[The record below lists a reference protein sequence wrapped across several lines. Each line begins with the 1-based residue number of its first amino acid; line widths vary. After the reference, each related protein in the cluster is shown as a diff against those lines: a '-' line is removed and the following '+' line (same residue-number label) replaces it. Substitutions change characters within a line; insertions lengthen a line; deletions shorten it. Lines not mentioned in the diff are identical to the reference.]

1 MKAILLCSLLTI
13 SIVGT
18 GCVSIDQSRKQQQ
31 RSSTIDFLYPKG
43 KFQAEKPTIPHLTL
57 PLSVGIAFVPDG
69 SSSRRSQVQSEA
81 AKTKLL
87 EAVADKFRSQPFIK
101 DIEIIPTAY
110 LKPGG
115 GFANLE
121 QIRTMLGIDVIAL
134 VAYDQVQH
142 TDANWASF
150 TYLTIVGALVISG
163 DNNDTSTMLDTTV
176 FHIPSRKLL
185 FRAPG
190 TSHIKGIGARAY
202 IDKRLRTDGLKGLE
216 EANTQMIANL
226 NSELNR
232 FKTRVKEKP
241 EDYRITR
248 SPGYSGAGNLGG
260 LGLLICG
267 LMCFA
272 GRRKP
277 SSPVA

>member
-1 MKAILLCSLLTI
+1 MKHILLGALLTATI
-13 SIVGT
+13 IGT
-18 GCVSIDQSRKQQQ
+18 GCVSIDQSHKHQQ

-43 KFQAEKPTIPHLTL
+43 KFKAEQPTIPHLTL

-69 SSSRRSQVQSEA
+69 TGGHRSSGPSEER
-81 AKTKLL
+81 KTKLL
-87 EAVADKFRSQPFIK
+87 ETVAERFKSQPFIEN
-101 DIEIIPTAY
+101 IEIIPTAY

-115 GFANLE
+115 GFSNLE

-150 TYLTIVGALVISG
+150 TYLTVIGAFVISG

-190 TSHIKGIGARAY
+190 TSLIKGIGARAY
-202 IDKRLRTDGLKGLE
+202 REKRFRTDGSKGME
-216 EANTQMIANL
+216 EANLKMIANL
-226 NSELNR
+226 DNELGR
-232 FKTRVKEKP
+232 FKKRVKEKP
-241 EDYRITR
+241 DEYRITH

-260 LGLLICG
+260 LGLLFSG
-267 LMCFA
+267 LLLFA
-272 GRRKP
+272 GRRKTSP
-277 SSPVA
+277 SE